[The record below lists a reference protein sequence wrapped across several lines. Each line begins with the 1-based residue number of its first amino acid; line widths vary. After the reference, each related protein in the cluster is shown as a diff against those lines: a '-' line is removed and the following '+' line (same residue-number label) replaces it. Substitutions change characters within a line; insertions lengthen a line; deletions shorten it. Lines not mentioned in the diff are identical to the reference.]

1 MGERIVVVIRIYGDI
16 AIFLL
21 LCDHKDSELQSWEL
35 VIGES
40 RSALT
45 QGKIK
50 GYMGQWYAESKKWEN
65 YIVAVHRTCYMEL
78 YQFSYYS
85 MITNTLNWS
94 KKEGK

>member
-40 RSALT
+40 RSVLT

-50 GYMGQWYAESKKWEN
+50 GYMGQWYAESKKWKF
-65 YIVAVHRTCYMEL
+65 YCGRSSYMLYGAISIFLLFYDHKYTEL
-78 YQFSYYS
+78 
-85 MITNTLNWS
+85 
-94 KKEGK
+94 K